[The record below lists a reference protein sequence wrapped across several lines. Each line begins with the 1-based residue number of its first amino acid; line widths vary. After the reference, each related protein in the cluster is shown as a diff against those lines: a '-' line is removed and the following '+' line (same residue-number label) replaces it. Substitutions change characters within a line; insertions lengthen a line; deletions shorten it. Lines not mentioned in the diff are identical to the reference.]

1 MANKQSRK
9 PRLADWQPPAGKA
22 AAKFS
27 LDKLDPAAK
36 PWSLGDKAA
45 DAAQVEQLSVELDG
59 IQNMFYADKRFKLLV
74 VLQGTDGSGKD
85 GTVRG
90 VFSRTSPLG
99 VHTVGWKAPTQ
110 EERDHDFL
118 WRIHKAL
125 PGAGEIT
132 VFNRSHYEDLLV
144 PVVNQWITPE
154 QTAQRM
160 QQIKDFER
168 MLSETGTVI
177 LKFLLHISP
186 EEQRARLQ
194 ERIDDP
200 AKNWKF
206 AIGDIDV
213 RKQWADYRKAYN
225 ALLRETSTDYAP
237 WTVVPANSKT
247 HRNLMIATIVRDRL
261 VGLKLR
267 YPPADPKLV
276 GIKIA

>member
-1 MANKQSRK
+1 
-9 PRLADWQPPAGKA
+9 
-22 AAKFS
+22 
-27 LDKLDPAAK
+27 
-36 PWSLGDKAA
+36 
-45 DAAQVEQLSVELDG
+45 
-59 IQNMFYADKRFKLLV
+59 
-74 VLQGTDGSGKD
+74 
-85 GTVRG
+85 
-90 VFSRTSPLG
+90 
-99 VHTVGWKAPTQ
+99 
-110 EERDHDFL
+110 
-118 WRIHKAL
+118 
-125 PGAGEIT
+125 
-132 VFNRSHYEDLLV
+132 
-144 PVVNQWITPE
+144 
-154 QTAQRM
+154 
-160 QQIKDFER
+160 
-168 MLSETGTVI
+168 
-177 LKFLLHISP
+177 LLHISP